1 MQNDWKILNRE
12 KNICPCIQIFNNISG
27 SKVHIKD
34 EHIWGNIIVVIL
46 EIIKDKDTLE
56 IEIDFK
62 NM

>member
-1 MQNDWKILNRE
+1 LSFKSSTFIFKFE
-12 KNICPCIQIFNNISG
+12 KIFNNISG

-34 EHIWGNIIVVIL
+34 EYIRGNIIVVIL